1 MAEPPASTQPA
12 GASAAEPP
20 PTAASEPASTEPAST
35 DQDSEATAEQPSSPA
50 EPSRSSYTGSPFHHS
65 RYQGIRDAVLAGEKA
80 ARKQRQGA
88 RLRRLGVVMV
98 LIVGSVLGGIGGA
111 SFAVWQLTSEG
122 LVTAGVTSP
131 QTVTV
136 NQVDDATVI
145 SGVAAQAMPSVVTLE
160 VAGMGQGGSGSGV
173 IISDAG
179 HIITNAHVVSVGGAE
194 SDPRIRVSTT
204 DGRLWPGE
212 IVGTDPLS
220 DIAVIKIDA
229 GAPLTPMPIG
239 NSDELNVGDQTV
251 AIGAPLGLANTVTN
265 GIVSALN
272 RSITVGSSETP
283 EDGPNLFDFDLPFGQ
298 GGNLGTVSLPV
309 IQTDASINPGN
320 SGGALLNTRGEL
332 IGINVAIASNQVGAQ
347 GAGSIGLGFAIPS
360 NYAMRIAQE
369 LIETGDASHGL
380 LGATV
385 TDAAFDENATV
396 SGATIDSVTPGG
408 AADLAGIRAGDVVTR
423 FNGLPITNRIDL
435 TAQVRTLPGGT
446 ETSVTYVRG
455 GQSYTVRVTLGELP

>member
-1 MAEPPASTQPA
+1 MAKKQASKAETPDESVDSATPETSPESSAESDVSGTETTASTPV
-12 GASAAEPP
+12 
-20 PTAASEPASTEPAST
+20 
-35 DQDSEATAEQPSSPA
+35 
-50 EPSRSSYTGSPFHHS
+50 SSYGGSPFHHT
-65 RYQGIRDAVLAGEKA
+65 RYQGIRDAVLAGEKEA
-80 ARKQRQGA
+80 KRKRQNS
-88 RLRRLGVVMV
+88 RLRRLGVVGV
-98 LIVGSVLGGIGGA
+98 LVVGSLLGGVAGA
-111 SFAVWQLTSEG
+111 SFAVWQLTSDG
-122 LVTAGVTSP
+122 LVMAGVSSP

-136 NQVDDATVI
+136 NQTADATVI

-160 VAGMGQGGSGSGV
+160 VAGAGTGGSGSGV
-173 IISDAG
+173 IISEDG
-179 HIITNAHVVSVGGAE
+179 YIITNTHVVTVGGAE
-194 SDPRIRVSTT
+194 ATPRIRVATT
-204 DGRLWPGE
+204 DGRLWQGE

-220 DIAVIKIDA
+220 DIAVVKITT

-239 NSDELNVGDQTV
+239 DSSTLNVGDDTV

-272 RSITVGSSETP
+272 RSITVGSAETP

-298 GGNLGTVSLPV
+298 SGNLGTVSLPV

-320 SGGALLNTRGEL
+320 SGGALVNTRGEL
-332 IGINVAIASNQVGAQ
+332 IGINVAIASNQVSAQ

-360 NYAMRIAQE
+360 NYAMRIAEE
-369 LIETGDASHGL
+369 LIATGSASHGL

-396 SGATIDSVTPGG
+396 NGAAIDSVTPGG
-408 AADLAGIRAGDVVTR
+408 AADRAGIRAGDVVTQ

-446 ETSVTYVRG
+446 ETTLTYVRA
-455 GQSYTVRVTLGELP
+455 GQSYTVRVTLGELTN